1 MLLHSIDG
9 SGNGSGSGN
18 GNGSGASL
26 SLRVWR
32 AGERPPCGSE
42 DDAGQQGDADG
53 DVDGAWAV
61 SRGWDAPGPHG
72 GLIDVEG

>member
-1 MLLHSIDG
+1 MSH
-9 SGNGSGSGN
+9 GNEIWFEI
-18 GNGSGASL
+18 AS
-26 SLRVWR
+26 R
-32 AGERPPCGSE
+32 
-42 DDAGQQGDADG
+42 DAGQGDADG